1 MEHIVQFGINIDDDA
16 VKRAICANV
25 EKVVIADIRK
35 QIEEQLGFRDYSY
48 RYGSRFVDG
57 IVDVVLEEHLGEIS
71 DAVAAKIADRLCKR
85 KSFTDAVVG
94 KIGEAQ

>member
-16 VKRAICANV
+16 IKRAICANV

-35 QIEEQLGFRDYSY
+35 QIEKELGFGEYSY

-57 IVDVVLEEHLGEIS
+57 IVDTVLEEHLGEVA
-71 DAVAAKIADRLCKR
+71 DAVAAKVADRLCKR
-85 KSFTDAVVG
+85 KSFTDAVLRGVENEG
-94 KIGEAQ
+94 